1 MSAAHLWDFAAGK
14 IHIENAG
21 GKFTDVDSSPFHK
34 YQKHVM
40 ASNGFLHD
48 KMEALR

>member
-1 MSAAHLWDFAAGK
+1 MCAAHLWDFAAGK
-14 IHIENAG
+14 ILIENAG
-21 GKFTDVDSSPFHK
+21 GKFTDVDGSPFHK

-48 KMEALR
+48 KIEELR